1 VVDRPLLYVGLRIAF
16 LHPVNLTWL
25 LKIHLVTQ
33 SGMLFNGQ
41 DTDAEKIKNE
51 WSLYVFT
58 FTQKFKN
65 GEYTIFLNFGMYK
78 VLQKAQN

>member
-1 VVDRPLLYVGLRIAF
+1 
-16 LHPVNLTWL
+16 
-25 LKIHLVTQ
+25 
-33 SGMLFNGQ
+33 MLFNGQ